1 MKIND
6 ASKQNE
12 KRIEIQQQMIEIYK
26 THQGETQK
34 FITSISYYNKL
45 VFPGQESSNDQ
56 EKGENLKAN
65 NTVARFA
72 IDGALAVTI
81 NLNGNM
87 ENYEIELYYNGEA
100 IGVID
105 ENSILTFSQDFLQEI
120 KEHSEISYKILQ
132 QANGKFYEMPALEEI
147 DESLPKIGDEE
158 IENFAI
164 SKEELEL
171 MQTQIQESNEKGQAN
186 LENRQ
191 ERNEEDKTQDEQ
203 TQDQDEGKM
212 QKNEK
217 QPQSEEENI
226 AKIAQ
231 SSGLTKDD
239 IKSCSTINPKE
250 RITDAESF
258 ENIANVTG
266 QYTKI
271 FVVSSNRNTEG
282 NSRFAFWGLTPDGRA
297 EQIPGLEERDG
308 VNTGKSIYSINR
320 DGSRVAEEQ
329 TSALFTLP
337 GGKEGFSVTI
347 GQYGVVETTYI
358 RKSPAEN
365 KFIGSSVNS
374 TTQKPTTR
382 EVQEFMNDS
391 RTTDKDLQK
400 TIEKTEHQLNETNET
415 HIRNIDDK
423 ANNDVAI
430 DIDAE
435 IKLHDETV
443 TTLRKESE
451 KLGMTPEEYRNK
463 FEETKGDCFSDKIET
478 IRIEHGV
485 PDDADI
491 DTDDENEG
499 MDRGG
504 RLTPEEEALRK
515 LGY

>member
-1 MKIND
+1 MNIND

-34 FITSISYYNKL
+34 LITSISYYNKL
-45 VFPGQESSNDQ
+45 VFPEQESTKGQERA
-56 EKGENLKAN
+56 ENVTVN

-72 IDGALAVTI
+72 IDGAFAVTI
-81 NLNGNM
+81 NLNGDM
-87 ENYEIELYYNGEA
+87 ENYKIELFYNGEK
-100 IGVID
+100 IGEID
-105 ENSILTFSQDFLQEI
+105 ENSTLTFSQDFLQEI

-132 QANGKFYEMPALEEI
+132 QANGKTYYMPELYEV
-147 DESLPKIGDEE
+147 DESLPKIGNEE
-158 IENFAI
+158 IENFAL
-164 SKEELEL
+164 SKEELKL
-171 MQTQIQESNEKGQAN
+171 IQEQSQEADKKDQTEPENGQEQDE
-186 LENRQ
+186 EN
-191 ERNEEDKTQDEQ
+191 KTQEDEQ
-203 TQDQDEGKM
+203 TQEQEE
-212 QKNEK
+212 QK
-217 QPQSEEENI
+217 SEEDI

-250 RITDAESF
+250 KVTDAESF
-258 ENIANVTG
+258 EDIANVAG
-266 QYTKI
+266 KYTKI
-271 FVVSSNRNTEG
+271 FVVASNENTQG
-282 NSRFAFWGLTPDGRA
+282 NSRFVFLGLTPNGRA

-320 DGSRVAEEQ
+320 DGSRVKEEQ
-329 TSALFTLP
+329 TSALFTLQN
-337 GGKEGFSVTI
+337 GKEGFSVTI

-358 RKSPAEN
+358 RKSPEEN
-365 KFIGSSVNS
+365 KFIGSSINS

-391 RTTDKDLQK
+391 RTNDRDLQK
-400 TIEKTEHQLNETNET
+400 TIQKAEHQLNETDKT
-415 HIRNIDDK
+415 HIRNIDNK

-443 TTLRKESE
+443 TTLRREAE

-463 FEETKGDCFSDKIET
+463 FEETKGDCFSDKIEA
-478 IRIEHGV
+478 IRIEHRTQ
-485 PDDADI
+485 DDADI
-491 DTDDENEG
+491 DVDEGNARV
-499 MDRGG
+499 DRGE

>member
-1 MKIND
+1 MDIND
-6 ASKQNE
+6 ESKQNE
-12 KRIEIQQQMIEIYK
+12 KRIEIQKQMIEIYK
-26 THQGETQK
+26 THQGKTQEL
-34 FITSISYYNKL
+34 ITSISYYNKL
-45 VFPGQESSNDQ
+45 VFPGQESTKEQ
-56 EKGENLKAN
+56 EKAENITVN
-65 NTVARFA
+65 NTEARFA

-81 NLNGNM
+81 NLNGDM
-87 ENYEIELYYNGEA
+87 ENYKIELYYNGKE

-105 ENSILTFSQDFLQEI
+105 ENSTLTFSQDFLQEI

-132 QANGKFYEMPALEEI
+132 QANGKTYEMPELYEI

-158 IENFAI
+158 IENFAL

-171 MQTQIQESNEKGQAN
+171 MQGQSKEADEKGQT
-186 LENRQ
+186 EPESDQ
-191 ERNEEDKTQDEQ
+191 EQDEEQ
-203 TQDQDEGKM
+203 TQEDKDEPK
-212 QKNEK
+212 
-217 QPQSEEENI
+217 SEDDI
-226 AKIAQ
+226 SKIAQ

-258 ENIANVTG
+258 EDIANVAG

-271 FVVSSNRNTEG
+271 FVVASNENTQG

-297 EQIPGLEERDG
+297 EQIPGLEERNG

-320 DGSRVAEEQ
+320 DGSRVKEEQ
-329 TSALFTLP
+329 TSALFTLQN
-337 GGKEGFSVTI
+337 GKEGFSVTI

-358 RKSPAEN
+358 RKSPEEN
-365 KFIGSSVNS
+365 KFIGSSINS
-374 TTQKPTTR
+374 TAQKPTTR

-391 RTTDKDLQK
+391 RTTDRDLQE
-400 TIEKTEHQLNETNET
+400 TIEKTEHQLEESGET
-415 HIRNIDDK
+415 HIRNIDDN

-435 IKLHDETV
+435 IKLHDDTV
-443 TTLRKESE
+443 TTLRKEAE

-491 DTDDENEG
+491 DTDDENES